1 MTNLRLLNL
10 FILASLIAGCTQ
22 TQPQDTSVPV
32 PDDNV
37 KYAKGFSIEYYDDY
51 KKVTV
56 SRLYKGSSQQKIY
69 YLYSDSANQL
79 PGDGIKIKT
88 PLQSIVCTS
97 TTHLPSLVL
106 LDEVDK
112 LVGFPSLEYISS
124 NEVRERINSGS
135 VKELGSENGMD
146 IEGIVDLSPDVMMGF
161 LMSSDSKVYDKI
173 EGSGVNVVINSDYL
187 ENSPLGRAEW
197 IKFVA
202 AFFNKE
208 ELADSIFTAIED
220 NYFSIKN
227 LVLNVPDKP
236 AVFSGILYGGTWFM
250 PGGDSFAAIFLQDAG
265 ANFLWSDTNETGS
278 LELSFESVLEKAEDA
293 EYWIGASNFKSRE
306 DMLMSDERYELFK
319 AFKENNVFTYTLN
332 VTEFGG
338 NDFFEMGY
346 VRPDWILSDLV
357 KILHPGLIKDEAF
370 HFYQQVK

>member
-22 TQPQDTSVPV
+22 TQPQNTSVPV

-69 YLYSDSANQL
+69 YLYSDSASQL

-346 VRPDWILSDLV
+346 ARPDWILSDLV